1 MKKKIN
7 ITGIL
12 LIAAFI
18 VFLVL
23 AGRGMEPRDLLI
35 TTLRGF
41 SVGSVTFLVAAG
53 FSLIFG
59 LLDVLNLAQG
69 TLYMIGAYI
78 GWTVFVRPDTF
89 IDITPL
95 ILFLMAGFALGFL
108 WDYLADK
115 ITLDARKK
123 KILGWAFVVLSI
135 VLAILILPRY
145 PIAMWELDNY
155 AQSPISF
162 SYMADQGIRLPVSPA
177 ETKGIPAM
185 VALYGSFLISAV
197 LAFGLALI
205 RYKENRQHSLHW
217 KKWRVFGIL
226 ILLGTLIMAFNT
238 PLTEWLMNMNTNL
251 LFVIAAI
258 IAVLSGIGLGALMET
273 TMIQPLYSRPVYQL
287 MLTLGLGT
295 IGMQL
300 VKAIW
305 GMPEF
310 VIPKPEMFRGS
321 GPGCPATTVKD
332 VFTHHCSTI
341 MILGGRVRV
350 YDEIVLPIVGVII
363 LVLVWLLLK
372 KTRIGMIIRAG
383 VQDSNMVEALGI
395 NVRRVFTLVFA
406 LGAGLAAL
414 GGVLSAP
421 SYGLSVSMGEKF
433 LLNALIALA
442 IGGLTSYPGAALGSL
457 MVGLIQQFMIKYGQI
472 GIPIPF
478 TDIIFKP
485 TPAIIPASTM
495 LLMVI
500 VLLILPNGLLGRQD

>member
-1 MKKKIN
+1 MKKKLN
-7 ITGIL
+7 LTGIL
-12 LIAAFI
+12 LIAAFV

-23 AGRGMEPRDLLI
+23 AGRGMPPRDLLI

-69 TLYMIGAYI
+69 TLYMIGAYV

-89 IDITPL
+89 VDVTPI
-95 ILFLMAGFALGFL
+95 ILFLMAGFALNFL

-115 ITLDARKK
+115 IKLDPQKK
-123 KILGWAFVVLSI
+123 KILGWSMVVVAVALTAF
-135 VLAILILPRY
+135 ILPRY
-145 PIAMWELDNY
+145 PIAMWQLNNY

-162 SYMADQGIRLPVSPA
+162 SYMADQGIRLPVAPA
-177 ETKGIPAM
+177 QAKGIPPM
-185 VALYGSFLISAV
+185 LALYGGLAISAL

-217 KKWRVFGIL
+217 KKWQVFVIL
-226 ILLGTLIMAFNT
+226 LLLGTLIMAFNT
-238 PLTEWLMNMNTNL
+238 PLSNWLMDMNTNW
-251 LFVIAAI
+251 LFI
-258 IAVLSGIGLGALMET
+258 IAIVVSVLSVVGLGALMEK

-310 VIPKPEMFRGS
+310 VLPKPEFFRGA
-321 GPGCPATTVKD
+321 GAACPATSIKD
-332 VFTHHCSTI
+332 IFTHNCSTI

-350 YDEIVLPIVGVII
+350 YDEIVLPIIGVTVLI
-363 LVLVWLLLK
+363 LVWLLLK

-395 NVRRVFTLVFA
+395 NVRRVFTFVFA

-421 SYGLSVSMGEKF
+421 SNGLSVAMGEKL

-457 MVGLIQQFMIKYGQI
+457 M
-472 GIPIPF
+472 
-478 TDIIFKP
+478 
-485 TPAIIPASTM
+485 
-495 LLMVI
+495 
-500 VLLILPNGLLGRQD
+500 